1 MEALTPVGDKCK
13 SKNGTDP
20 GNIKINDVWEIIMVI
35 NLEPDSFNSKLTKT
49 EKQLNKL
56 KHQMVSAFREFTTDR

>member
-1 MEALTPVGDKCK
+1 MGDKSK

-35 NLEPDSFNSKLTKT
+35 NLEPDSFNSRLTKA

-56 KHQMVSAFREFTTDR
+56 KDQMVTAFREFITDR

>member
-1 MEALTPVGDKCK
+1 MGDKSK

-35 NLEPDSFNSKLTKT
+35 NHEPDSFNSMLTKT

-56 KHQMVSAFREFTTDR
+56 KDQMVSAFREFITDR